1 MALFSG
7 SVGLFNLY
15 QAATGNASATIE
27 GPAGATVPERLAQL
41 DEDFDSAPEGFALQ
55 GADWMVLAETEAPL
69 NHLQKDLGGKIS
81 AIS

>member
-1 MALFSG
+1 MVGVAEECQFAG
-7 SVGLFNLY
+7 SPLLGCGDEFGPVV
-15 QAATGNASATIE
+15 TGSE
-27 GPAGATVPERLAQL
+27 ERLAQL
-41 DEDFDSAPEGFALQ
+41 DEDFDSAPDGFALQ